1 MDAAEVAD
9 QIREE
14 SEERHREALREHES
28 AAEAHEAK
36 EKFRNMAALIIA
48 VLAAILA
55 VCELGGDDAK
65 NRMINSNIRASDS
78 WALYQAKNVRQTDYR
93 LAADTLKRELAG
105 SGLSDAQRTAA
116 MADLKT
122 YEKTI
127 ARYEDEPGKDGK
139 KQTQER
145 AKSYEEA
152 RDRAG
157 ERNES
162 FDLAQMLLQLAVVLG
177 SVSILALSR
186 PLLWVAG
193 ILGCGGLALVLN
205 GFLLIAPI
213 SLGG

>member
-9 QIREE
+9 QIRES
-14 SEERHREALREHES
+14 SEERHREALREHQTEV
-28 AAEAHEAK
+28 EAHEAK
-36 EKFRNMAALIIA
+36 EKFRNLAALVIA
-48 VLAAILA
+48 VLAAMLA

-78 WALYQAKNVRQTDYR
+78 WALYQAKNVRQTDYK
-93 LAADTLKRELAG
+93 LAADALKRELAG
-105 SGLSDAQRTAA
+105 SGLSGAQRTAA
-116 MADLKT
+116 AADLKT
-122 YEKTI
+122 YEKTVS
-127 ARYEDEPGKDGK
+127 RYEDEPGRDGK
-139 KQTQER
+139 KQTQTLAR
-145 AKSYEEA
+145 SYEEA

-193 ILGCGGLALVLN
+193 LLGCGGFALVVN
-205 GFLLIAPI
+205 GFLLLAPL
-213 SLGG
+213 SFGV